1 LLIRAEYPIIALMQ
15 EQTTPVR
22 DLIGSTLHDRIN
34 AVIEEGRD
42 IFERFDSDVRSQR
55 FHPFIPADYD
65 IVLRTLVPLRAPG
78 LRFLEWGSGSGVIT
92 IMADMLGFEASGIE
106 IDGELVAIARELGA
120 RTGSGANFAEGSFLP
135 AGYRWKPA
143 GGDGRLGT
151 IGLAESGYLALG
163 RPLDDFDLV
172 FGYPWDGEQPMML
185 DLMRQYGSRQARFLL
200 NTPTGVRIYRDGR
213 ELKSIA

>member
-1 LLIRAEYPIIALMQ
+1 LDGEPVDSFAVWSIVMEIETMDGALRARL
-15 EQTTPVR
+15 
-22 DLIGSTLHDRIN
+22 DTLFD
-34 AVIEEGRD
+34 EGWE
-42 IFERFDSDVRSQR
+42 IWQRFDARVRRQSW
-55 FHPFIPADYD
+55 HPFIPADYD
-65 IVLRTLVPLRAPG
+65 QVLATLVSLREPG
-78 LRFLEWGSGSGVIT
+78 LRFLEWGSASGVIT